1 MFLFIYDL
9 VLVLFSFSWYIT
21 ESAAAPID
29 GVPISNSSDAWAN
42 LVANIAPLLILIGEK
57 HVKAYFKTMSTE
69 SHFLLYAVSP
79 IGLVTALVTL
89 IRLHGTPLM
98 KRLIGRQFETKAEVL
113 ADVSSVSFGDVG
125 LVYRED
131 TGSLEQSTSPLRERE
146 ALCGIY
152 LGTTGTGET
161 FSEQLHDCYNITK
174 EYRGILSL
182 DSTQTPSWYSINT
195 LHFTGNIDMHKIH
208 RIICVIRDEQN
219 FYLRGRIPHIRQPNC
234 NSSAECTTKPSK
246 CSVH

>member
-1 MFLFIYDL
+1 MLLLPDTF
-9 VLVLFSFSWYIT
+9 VLVLNSISLYASC
-21 ESAAAPID
+21 SAAAPLDRGAIT
-29 GVPISNSSDAWAN
+29 NSSDAWAN
-42 LVANIAPLLILIGEK
+42 LVANIAPLLILVGEK

-131 TGSLEQSTSPLRERE
+131 RGSLEQSTSCSKGQE
-146 ALCGIY
+146 AHCGLY
-152 LGTTGTGET
+152 LWATGTGELL
-161 FSEQLHDCYNITK
+161 SKHLHDRHKVTK
-174 EYRGILSL
+174 QYRNILSL
-182 DSTQTPSWYSINT
+182 DSAQRPSWYSIDI
-195 LHFTGNIDMHKIH
+195 LHFKDTVTMQKLH
-208 RIICVIRDEQN
+208 RINCVIRKEQG
-219 FYLRGRIPHIRQPNC
+219 FYIGGRIPYMTQRSCDSTGERTEMPG
-234 NSSAECTTKPSK
+234 
-246 CSVH
+246 